1 MRKIKLL
8 SINLFMMIFVS
19 AVFFSS
25 CNYTKNTSTA
35 KSFSKKHY
43 NRGFVKIR
51 NNSSEKSQES
61 VRYAENISKKE
72 VIANI
77 EHIAETK
84 EISASTEF
92 NHELNSN
99 YVTEFV
105 INNLAS
111 TKENILAE
119 KSKATTVAEI
129 KKADKALEKLNKV
142 ESMIVKRAPKIAER
156 AEFASASAIP
166 PSSRSA
172 AERKGLSALVL
183 GAVGL
188 FFGFLAVNIAAVI
201 LGKKAMN
208 MSTAGTQAYE
218 QGRIGRI
225 LGWVGIAIAIFFFLL
240 LILLVASA
248 I

>member
-1 MRKIKLL
+1 
-8 SINLFMMIFVS
+8 MMIFVS

-72 VIANI
+72 VIANL
-77 EHIAETK
+77 EHVAETK

-92 NHELNSN
+92 NHEISSN

-105 INNLAS
+105 INNFAS
-111 TKENILAE
+111 AKEKIVAE
-119 KSKATTVAEI
+119 KSMATNASEI
-129 KKADKALEKLNKV
+129 KKADKALNKMDKI
-142 ESMIVKRAPKIAER
+142 EAMILKRAPRIAEK
-156 AEFASASAIP
+156 ADMASAAAIVP
-166 PSSRSA
+166 PANRDA
-172 AERKGLSALVL
+172 AGKRGLASLIL

-188 FFGFLAVNIAAVI
+188 FFGFLAVNIAAII
-201 LGKKAMN
+201 LGNKAMRD
-208 MSTAGTQAYE
+208 SSSGSDAYRF
-218 QGRIGRI
+218 GRIGKI
-225 LGWVGIAIAIFFFLL
+225 LGWVGVALAIFAFLL
-240 LILLVASA
+240 IILILAAAL
-248 I
+248 